1 MRDLIGQE
9 DDNDLVDLVG
19 HSLVM
24 QIVTALRRDI
34 ERGTVKPGDKLPS
47 ENELTRLH
55 SVSRAVI
62 REAVAILRSEGML
75 EARRGVGVFVVDAE
89 QRGQPFSGLS
99 LERISSVIE
108 LLELRAACET
118 EAAALAASRRSP
130 AQLETILELHRK
142 VGINLEKGLSTREAD
157 FALHMAIAEA
167 TQNRRFPELLRL
179 IKPGIIM
186 SRDLQQGGSHADALP
201 PNRHLQEEHG
211 LIVNAIF
218 AGRPADARE
227 AMQAHLQGSLSRYK
241 TLLIER
247 VSDPAQPVATPS
259 GRQH

>member
-1 MRDLIGQE
+1 MRDLIEQDVDSELAVLVGQS
-9 DDNDLVDLVG
+9 LVD
-19 HSLVM
+19 
-24 QIVTALRRDI
+24 QIATSLRRDV

-62 REAVAILRSEGML
+62 REAVAVLRSEGIL
-75 EARRGVGVFVVDAE
+75 EARRGVGVFVTDAE
-89 QRGQPFSGLS
+89 QQGVPFSGLS

-118 EAAALAASRRSP
+118 EAAALAAGRRSP
-130 AQLETILELHRK
+130 AQLETILNLHRK
-142 VGINLEKGLSTREAD
+142 VGENLENGLSTRDAD

-186 SRDLQQGGSHADALP
+186 SRDLQQGRGQPGTLT
-201 PNRHLQEEHG
+201 PNLHLQEEHAK
-211 LIVNAIF
+211 IVHAIF
-218 AGRPADARE
+218 AGKAAEARE
-227 AMQAHLQGSLSRYK
+227 AMRAHLEGSLSRYK
-241 TLLIER
+241 MLLIER
-247 VSDPAQPVATPS
+247 VSPPGPTHS
-259 GRQH
+259 ELGG

>member
-1 MRDLIGQE
+1 MRDLIEQE
-9 DDNDLVDLVG
+9 SDNNLVDLVG

-34 ERGTVKPGDKLPS
+34 ECGTVKPGDKLPS

-118 EAAALAASRRSP
+118 EAAALAAARRSP
-130 AQLETILELHRK
+130 AQLEAILELHRK
-142 VGINLEKGLSTREAD
+142 IGANLEKGLSTREAD
-157 FALHMAIAEA
+157 FALHLAIADA
-167 TQNRRFPELLRL
+167 TQNRRFSELLRL

-186 SRDLQQGGSHADALP
+186 DRDLQGGRHPDALP

-218 AGRPADARE
+218 AGKPAEARDAMR
-227 AMQAHLQGSLSRYK
+227 AHLQGSLSRYK

-247 VSDPAQPVATPS
+247 VSDPIRPAA
-259 GRQH
+259 GRLDHGG

>member
-1 MRDLIGQE
+1 MRDLVEQNAGNE
-9 DDNDLVDLVG
+9 LVDLVG
-19 HSLVM
+19 QSLVN
-24 QIVTALRRDI
+24 QIAISLRRDI

-62 REAVAILRSEGML
+62 REAVAVLRSEGVL
-75 EARRGVGVFVVDAE
+75 EARKGVGVFVTDAE
-89 QRGQPFSGLS
+89 RRGAPFSGLS

-118 EAAALAASRRSP
+118 EAAGLAAGRRSA
-130 AQLETILELHRK
+130 AQLETILDLHRK
-142 VGINLEKGLSTREAD
+142 VGENLENGLSTRDAD

-167 TQNRRFPELLRL
+167 TQNRRFSELLRL

-186 SRDLQQGGSHADALP
+186 NRDLQPGRGQPDALP
-201 PNRHLQEEHG
+201 PNRHLQDEHG
-211 LIVNAIF
+211 RIVHAIF
-218 AGRPADARE
+218 AGKPAEARQ
-227 AMQAHLQGSLSRYK
+227 AMQAHLEGSLSRYK

-247 VSDPAQPVATPS
+247 VSQPGPTHTELS
-259 GRQH
+259 D

>member
-1 MRDLIGQE
+1 MKEEIEERLGDE
-9 DDNDLVDLVG
+9 SRVDFAG
-19 HSLVM
+19 YSLVM
-24 QIVTALRRDI
+24 QIAMMLRRDI

-62 REAVAILRSEGML
+62 REAVAILRSEGIL
-75 EARRGVGVFVVDAE
+75 EARRGVGVFVVEADL
-89 QRGQPFSGLS
+89 QGQPFSGLS

-118 EAAALAASRRSP
+118 EAAGLAAARRSP
-130 AQLETILELHRK
+130 VQLEMILDLHRK
-142 VGINLEKGLSTREAD
+142 VGDNLTQGLSTRDAD

-167 TQNRRFPELLRL
+167 SQNRRFAELLRL

-186 SRDLQQGGSHADALP
+186 NTDLQSARDLPSALL

-211 LIVNAIF
+211 QIVNAIF
-218 AGRPADARE
+218 AGKVAEARE
-227 AMQAHLQGSLSRYK
+227 AMQAHLQGSLNRYK

-247 VSDPAQPVATPS
+247 VSSPA
-259 GRQH
+259 R